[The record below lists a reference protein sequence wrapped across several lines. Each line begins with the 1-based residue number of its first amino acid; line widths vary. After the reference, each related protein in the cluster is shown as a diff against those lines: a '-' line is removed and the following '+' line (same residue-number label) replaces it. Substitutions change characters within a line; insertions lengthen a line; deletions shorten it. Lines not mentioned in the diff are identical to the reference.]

1 VGRSVRILLV
11 EDDEDVRPLLQHIL
25 VRARYTVDVAETAGE
40 ACSLIAS
47 RTYDLVLT
55 DGVLPDGSGITVADC
70 AVERG
75 MLALILTG
83 QALQLPAAEL
93 QRHDY
98 ILKPIRPPEL
108 IRELNRRLGQ
118 DGDPA

>member
-1 VGRSVRILLV
+1 
-11 EDDEDVRPLLQHIL
+11 
-25 VRARYTVDVAETAGE
+25 
-40 ACSLIAS
+40 
-47 RTYDLVLT
+47 VLT